1 MFKVLALFC
10 LVGACIAAPADVV
23 PIVSQSSDVQPDG
36 SYNYRYKRMLIFETG
51 DGTAIEQHGSVKTV
65 DNEAAIVAEGKFAYK
80 APDGTDYSVTY
91 TADENGYRP
100 EGAHIP
106 AIPAAIARALEYIA
120 AHPEQN
126 GAV

>member
-1 MFKVLALFC
+1 MFKLFVLFF

-36 SYNYRYKRMLIFETG
+36 SYNYSFETG
-51 DGTAIEQHGSVKTV
+51 DGTSVEQSGSVKTI

-80 APDGTDYSVTY
+80 APDGTDYAVSY

-106 AIPAAIARALEYIA
+106 AIPAAIARALEYNA

-126 GAV
+126 TA